1 MGLQKN
7 EIMEEEFKEMLYKEA
22 DREGKTWMDFYFEF
36 HNLIERDR
44 IFYKLPHRLKYI
56 LVLREYRKSSLH
68 FLNFLKNLFLIPVLL
83 FWRIF
88 LIKFER
94 SYYKTKYPKA
104 HRLENIKEEDFE
116 FLFVLN
122 TRDHVITALPILEKM
137 NERGKKILIVTFRE
151 VYFRYTEDFNKL
163 GNAKILFLEYEL
175 KNFPI
180 KKYIEIL
187 YETKNKFET
196 LKSHKMAAGI
206 KKVIQTE
213 SSFVNLHLKEE
224 LIQYYFFK
232 EIFDSFNLKGAISI
246 AFTTA
251 FEIAKEKDMP
261 TFILQHG
268 VGVGGWPFMSDY
280 MILSNDLSKLIFT
293 KRLDNTV
300 KALSLG
306 SPRFE
311 YLSKVVSSKRN
322 VSDFNKKIGCQE
334 YIKNV
339 TYISVWSA
347 MFENKKL
354 LLALKELRKKM
365 PKDIN
370 FIIKL
375 HPREVLRIINFKK
388 EIKKIFSHS
397 ELEKTTFIK
406 KGMDFHEILANSDV
420 VISTAST
427 GITESIAMDIPL
439 IQVNFTRRPYDIFYD
454 LSSFGWREPINE
466 PKVLIDEVL
475 SILSDKKRYA
485 EVIKKQRW
493 LKLNNR
499 LFKNFGNCDK
509 VIAET
514 IMYICDEKRKMRD
527 E

>member
-1 MGLQKN
+1 MGLQQN

-22 DREGKTWMDFYFEF
+22 DREGKTWMDFYFDF

-56 LVLREYRKSSLH
+56 LVFREYRKSSVH
-68 FLNFLKNLFLIPVLL
+68 FLNFSKYLFLIPVLL
-83 FWRIF
+83 FWRVF
-88 LIKFER
+88 LIKFECL
-94 SYYKTKYPKA
+94 YYKTKYPKA
-104 HRLENIKEEDFE
+104 HRLENIKEENFE

-137 NERGKKILIVTFRE
+137 NEMGKKILIVTFRE

-163 GNAKILFLEYEL
+163 KNAKVLFFEYEL
-175 KNFPI
+175 KNLPI
-180 KKYIEIL
+180 KKYVEIF
-187 YETKNKFET
+187 YETKNKFGM
-196 LKSHKMAAGI
+196 LKSYKIATGI

-224 LIQYYFFK
+224 LIQYHFFK
-232 EIFDSFNLKGAISI
+232 EIFDSFNLKGAVSI

-251 FEIAKEKDMP
+251 FEIAKEKDIP

-280 MILSNDLSKLIFT
+280 MILSNDISKLLFT

-311 YLSKVVSSKRN
+311 YLSKVVSLKRN
-322 VSDFNKKIGCQE
+322 VSEFNKKIGCPE
-334 YIKNV
+334 YKKNV
-339 TYISVWSA
+339 TYLSVSGA
-347 MFENKKL
+347 MFENKEL
-354 LLALKELRKKM
+354 LSALKELRKKM

-375 HPREVLRIINFKK
+375 HPREILRRFNLKK

-406 KGMDFHEILANSDV
+406 KGIDFHEILANSDV

-439 IQVNFTRRPYDIFYD
+439 IQVNFTRRPYNIYHD
-454 LSSFGWREPINE
+454 LFPFGWREPINDLDVMIE
-466 PKVLIDEVL
+466 EVV
-475 SILSDKKRYA
+475 SILTDKKRYE
-485 EVIKKQRW
+485 EVIKKQRG

-499 LFKNFGNCDK
+499 LFKNFGNCGK

-514 IMYICDEKRKMRD
+514 MIGICNEKIK
-527 E
+527 